1 MKIRNQVEK
10 FQNSFK
16 SFLLARIF
24 FSESDQH
31 EELEVHFELHRRPG
45 DDFCRRKSSQRPPEV
60 ERVCIIVKGST
71 R

>member
-1 MKIRNQVEK
+1 MKILKQAEK
-10 FQNSFK
+10 FQNCLK
-16 SFLLARIF
+16 SFLSARIF

-60 ERVCIIVKGST
+60 ERVCTFVLG
-71 R
+71 